1 MPLAALASPIT
12 FALSPIGLVASSSY
26 MESIVPPAVDVVP
39 EIVLELSNPTLN
51 DNLLKPTSPVPSL
64 LLVNLYT

>member
-1 MPLAALASPIT
+1 
-12 FALSPIGLVASSSY
+12 